1 MLAGP
6 LELLPLAE
14 VRRRFELN
22 VVGQI
27 AVTQAFLPLLGRG
40 RGRVVNIGSISG
52 RMATPFMAA

>member
-1 MLAGP
+1 MAGP
-6 LELLPLAE
+6 VELPPLPE
-14 VRRRFELN
+14 VRRQFEVN

>member
-1 MLAGP
+1 
-6 LELLPLAE
+6 LPE
-14 VRRRFELN
+14 VRRQFEVN